1 VRIVLVGPAVLVA
14 VLVLGGC
21 AVSVP
26 GRAVPEP
33 AAVASSAP
41 PAASRSPTLVADV
54 LADECLLD
62 ADGFALLLEAPVEPP
77 ATGGEP
83 RACTTAAT
91 RGTPRALASV
101 NVYGVRDGSP
111 VDLLRSGRELV
122 GVGDAARV
130 VETVGGPT
138 LQIAAGEHLVTIA
151 VAEREPD
158 DGRWAEAAARAVAAL
173 EVGERGRG
181 RAEGR

>member
-1 VRIVLVGPAVLVA
+1 MQRVLVGLA

-21 AVSVP
+21 AVAVP

-33 AAVASSAP
+33 TPVGAPQPVAG
-41 PAASRSPTLVADV
+41 RPTLVADV

-62 ADGFALLLEAPVEPP
+62 ADGFALVVEAPVEPP
-77 ATGGEP
+77 ANGGDP
-83 RACTTAAT
+83 RSCSTSAT
-91 RGTPRALASV
+91 RGTPRALAGI

-111 VDLLRSGRELV
+111 VDLLRAGRDLP

-138 LQIAAGEHLVTIA
+138 LQIATGAHLVTIT
-151 VAEREPD
+151 VADCEPD
-158 DGRWAEAAARAVAAL
+158 DARWAAAGRSAVAAL
-173 EVGERGRG
+173 GRTP
-181 RAEGR
+181 R